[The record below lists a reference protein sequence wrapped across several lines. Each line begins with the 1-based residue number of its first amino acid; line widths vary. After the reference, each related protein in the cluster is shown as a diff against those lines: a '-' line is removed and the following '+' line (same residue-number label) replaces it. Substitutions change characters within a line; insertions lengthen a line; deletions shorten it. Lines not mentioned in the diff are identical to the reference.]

1 MAKIYIATL
10 EQLEDV
16 VKKHDILETK
26 FDDYVE
32 AEKLHVEVKKV
43 VVSDILVVE

>member
-1 MAKIYIATL
+1 MAKFYIATL
-10 EQLEDV
+10 EQLEEAM
-16 VKKHDILETK
+16 KKHNDLETK